1 MMRNRRLDRPFGG
14 RIFRIP
20 NYSEGKRND
29 RDCPS
34 KNAIPVRPPRREP
47 AARPVPLDGP
57 GLVDGDAGRRA
68 GSPGRF
74 KTLGQLHG
82 RGPIRAGELAVL
94 CGLTPSAT
102 TEVIEGLVAD
112 GFARRVDD
120 PTDRRA
126 VMIGLTAEGDAE
138 LERLRALLTAAM
150 VKVFDGLS
158 ADQKT
163 RLRAAVADINDILI
177 APSAQK
183 ETRIVR

>member
-1 MMRNRRLDRPFGG
+1 MTAIAPAKTPSQSDLRVASQLLGLFPWMGRVWSTAMR
-14 RIFRIP
+14 
-20 NYSEGKRND
+20 
-29 RDCPS
+29 
-34 KNAIPVRPPRREP
+34 
-47 AARPVPLDGP
+47 
-57 GLVDGDAGRRA
+57 DAGA